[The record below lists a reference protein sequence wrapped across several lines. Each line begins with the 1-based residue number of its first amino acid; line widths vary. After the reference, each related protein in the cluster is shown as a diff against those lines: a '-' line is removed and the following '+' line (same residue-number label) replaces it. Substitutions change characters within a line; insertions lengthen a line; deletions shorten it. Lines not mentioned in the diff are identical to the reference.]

1 MADTVWVVE
10 QGEYSDYRVV
20 GVFSSK
26 ENALQIV
33 GAIRAGNSYGDDPSV
48 AEWPLDPA
56 IYELRQ
62 GFKLF
67 LIDMLR
73 DGTTERLEEQQ
84 VGSYRIAGSVEMWR
98 RTKAPMYRGKAD
110 KPDILQAIVWARDE
124 QHALKIA
131 NEHRARLIA
140 SGEWDKDA

>member
-26 ENALQIV
+26 ENAQSIV
-33 GAIRAGNSYGDDPSV
+33 GAIKAGDHSDDLSI
-48 AEWPLDPA
+48 AEWPMNPGVD
-56 IYELRQ
+56 ELRK
-62 GFKLF
+62 GFKQY
-67 LIDMLR
+67 LIDMR
-73 DGTTERLEEQQ
+73 KDGTTERVEGWDLSGYEL
-84 VGSYRIAGSVEMWR
+84 AGSVRMWR
-98 RTKAPMYRGKAD
+98 RTQAPAYRGNKD
-110 KPDILQAIVWARDE
+110 KPDVLQAHIWARDE
-124 QHALKIA
+124 QHAVKIA